1 MNISTLVFINSF
13 FMFLQLIQS
22 EEHGKAAKVQESS
35 SEGEEDDDEEDGSGD
50 EGSGDGSGSET
61 VKTSGMKR
69 ALIVRLV
76 PRRLISSYEIMLV
89 RTLTPDV
96 IVETVNLY
104 TCGLRAPF

>member
-35 SEGEEDDDEEDGSGD
+35 SEGEEDDDEE

-69 ALIVRLV
+69 ALIMRLV
-76 PRRLISSYEIMLV
+76 PQRLISSYEIMLL